1 MQFPSADFR
10 RMAAEAIAALE
21 HVPLPTALVDE
32 GGIIRWQNKTSRA
45 LRGSRIGLV
54 FFDFL
59 TPEDRPQA
67 RAVFERILEEEGA
80 AELAVRALNAD
91 GEYALLDG
99 RWNVVR
105 LRDGRKVVVV
115 LSLGDAGDGEGIS
128 ARGERSLLTPRQL
141 DVLEL
146 LTAGKSTVEI
156 ATKLGLRPTTVRN
169 HVANLLA
176 VLGVHSRLQAVVA
189 ARKAGL
195 VDPDSS

>member
-1 MQFPSADFR
+1 MRYSSADFR

-32 GGIIRWQNKTSRA
+32 DGIIRWQNKTSRA
-45 LRGSRIGLV
+45 LRGSRIGFV

-67 RAVFERILEEEGA
+67 RSVFERILEEEGA

-91 GEYALLDG
+91 GEYVLLDG
-99 RWNVVR
+99 RWSVVR
-105 LRDGRKVVVV
+105 LRDGRKIVVV
-115 LSLGDAGDGEGIS
+115 LSLGDAGDGEGMAS
-128 ARGERSLLTPRQL
+128 RGERSLLTPRQL

>member
-1 MQFPSADFR
+1 
-10 RMAAEAIAALE
+10 MAAEAIAALE

-32 GGIIRWQNKTSRA
+32 GGIICWQNKTSRA

>member
-1 MQFPSADFR
+1 MQYPSADFR
-10 RMAAEAIAALE
+10 RMAADAIAALE

-32 GGIIRWQNKTSRA
+32 VGIIRWQNKTSRA
-45 LRGSRIGLV
+45 LRGSRIG
-54 FFDFL
+54 FAFIDFL
-59 TPEDRPQA
+59 APEDRAHA
-67 RAVFERILEEEGA
+67 RSVFERILEEGGA
-80 AELAVRALNAD
+80 AELGVRALNVD
-91 GEYALLDG
+91 GEYVLLDG
-99 RWNVVR
+99 RWSVVH

-115 LSLGDAGDGEGIS
+115 LSLGDTNDAADMPS
-128 ARGERSLLTPRQL
+128 RGERTLLTPRQL

-156 ATKLGLRPTTVRN
+156 ASRLGLRPTTVRN

-195 VDPDSS
+195 VDSGSD